1 MGQKRNHK
9 GNQKIFRNE
18 QKQKYKNLKFQ
29 DAANTKPREI
39 LQL

>member
-9 GNQKIFRNE
+9 GNQKIFINE

-29 DAANTKPREI
+29 DAVNMTPREN
-39 LQL
+39 LRR